1 MEIATIQKWGNSQG
15 IRIPKPVLAALQW
28 QQGEKITMSVEGKK
42 LLIEQAPISRH
53 KSIKELF
60 KGFSAENYTPRE
72 IDWGKPVGEEV
83 W

>member
-1 MEIATIQKWGNSQG
+1 MNQVTVQKWGNSQG
-15 IRIPKPVLAALQW
+15 IRIPKHVMASLHW

-53 KSIKELF
+53 KNIKELF
-60 KGFSAENYTPRE
+60 KDFNQENYTPSE
-72 IDWGKPVGEEV
+72 IDWGKPVGEEL